1 MKFEQILN
9 EVKRLNQARKNNIRL
24 NATNNSALYELNRA
38 TIKAEL
44 KKLNNKKSTL
54 EV

>member
-1 MKFEQILN
+1 MTFEKVLN
-9 EVKRLNQARKNNIRL
+9 EVKRLNQARKNNIKM
-24 NATNNSALYELNRA
+24 NAGKNNNALYEMNRA

-44 KKLNNKKSTL
+44 VKLNNKKTL